1 MSLQE
6 QLDAYRAQFES
17 KVTAEALGVIH
28 KATSDLVANGQAGRA
43 LGVGSKAPRFELSG
57 SSGAIVN
64 SSEQQAAGPVVI
76 SFYRGIWC
84 PYCNLDLKALQ
95 ATLPEI
101 LSTGASLV
109 AISPQ
114 SVANGRKTVEDLGL
128 SFPILSDPNN
138 AVADM
143 FGIRYQMPG
152 ELISLY
158 KSFGVNLPLVNG
170 EYSWTLPLP
179 ARFVIDRNGVIR
191 YGEVSVDYTKRPDP
205 DVLLPILRDLAS
217 RSE

>member
-6 QLDAYRAQFES
+6 QLDAYRMQFEA
-17 KVTAEALGVIH
+17 KAPAEALAIIR
-28 KATSDLVANGQAGRA
+28 KATSDLVATGQAERA

-57 SSGAIVN
+57 SSGAVVR

-101 LSTGASLV
+101 TGTGASLV

-128 SFPILSDPNN
+128 SFPVLSDPNN
-138 AVADM
+138 EIADL
-143 FGIRYQMPG
+143 FGIRHRLPD
-152 ELISLY
+152 ELAGLY
-158 KSFGVNLPLVNG
+158 TNFGVNLPVING
-170 EYSWTLPLP
+170 ESSWTLPMP
-179 ARFVIDRNGVIR
+179 ARFVVDRSGVIR
-191 YGEVSVDYTKRPDP
+191 YAEVSGDYTKRPDP
-205 DVLLPILRDLAS
+205 SVLLPILRDLAS

>member
-17 KVTAEALGVIH
+17 KAPAEALAVIH
-28 KATSDLVANGQAGRA
+28 KATFDLVAIGQAERA

-57 SSGAIVN
+57 SSGAIVR
-64 SSEQQAAGPVVI
+64 SSELQAAGPVVI

-101 LSTGASLV
+101 LGTGASLV

-114 SVANGRKTVEDLGL
+114 SVANGRKTVEDLGI

-138 AVADM
+138 AIADQ
-143 FGIRYQMPG
+143 FGIRYRLPD
-152 ELISLY
+152 ELVSLY
-158 KSFGVNLPLVNG
+158 KNFGVNLPVING
-170 EYSWTLPLP
+170 ESSWTLPMP
-179 ARFVIDRNGVIR
+179 ARFVIDRSGVIR
-191 YGEVSVDYTKRPDP
+191 YAEASADYTRRPDP
-205 DVLLPILRDLAS
+205 NVLLPILRDLAS

>member
-17 KVTAEALGVIH
+17 KAPAEALAVIH
-28 KATSDLVANGQAGRA
+28 KATSDLVATGQADRA

-57 SSGAIVN
+57 SSGAIVRA
-64 SSEQQAAGPVVI
+64 SELLVAGPVVI

-95 ATLPEI
+95 ATLPDI
-101 LSTGASLV
+101 SGTGASLV

-138 AVADM
+138 AIADL
-143 FGIRYQMPG
+143 FGIRYRLPD
-152 ELISLY
+152 ELTSLY
-158 KSFGVNLPLVNG
+158 KNFGVNLPVING
-170 EYSWTLPLP
+170 DASWSLPMP
-179 ARFVIDRNGVIR
+179 ARFVIDRGGIIR
-191 YGEVSVDYTKRPDP
+191 YAEVSGDYTKRPDP
-205 DVLLPILRDLAS
+205 NVLLPILRELAS

>member
-6 QLDAYRAQFES
+6 QLDAYRTQFES
-17 KVTAEALGVIH
+17 KAPAEALAVIR
-28 KATSDLVANGQAGRA
+28 KATSDLVATGQAERA
-43 LGVGSKAPRFELSG
+43 LGEGSKAPRFELYG
-57 SSGAIVN
+57 SSGAIVR
-64 SSEQQAAGPVVI
+64 SSELQAAGPVVI

-101 LSTGASLV
+101 SGTGASLV

-128 SFPILSDPNN
+128 SFRILSDPNN
-138 AVADM
+138 AIADL
-143 FGIRYQMPG
+143 FGIRYRLPD
-152 ELISLY
+152 ELAGLY
-158 KSFGVNLPLVNG
+158 KNFGVNLPAING
-170 EYSWTLPLP
+170 DSSWTLPMP
-179 ARFVIDRNGVIR
+179 ARFVVDRSGVIR
-191 YGEVSVDYTKRPDP
+191 YAEVCGDYTKRPDP
-205 DVLLPILRDLAS
+205 SVLLPILRDLAS